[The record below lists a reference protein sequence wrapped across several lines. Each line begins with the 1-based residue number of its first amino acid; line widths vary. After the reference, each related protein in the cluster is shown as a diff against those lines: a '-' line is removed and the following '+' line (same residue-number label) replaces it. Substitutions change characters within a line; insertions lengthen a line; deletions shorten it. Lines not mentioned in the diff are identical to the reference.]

1 MRFIA
6 LPVSQGDA
14 FYAETDDGFRV
25 LVDGGRARRALPEL
39 FRTYVRKNIVDVLVC
54 THNDADHAEG
64 VIGFLESDLRCK
76 ELWLPATWLDA
87 LGALPPDPYQTVGY
101 LWDRLQNFR
110 SVRPEA
116 GMREDDLQDAA
127 RRALVPQMDV
137 EHLRHMES
145 ERQRSY
151 ADEDNGPTV
160 LSFALQDVTA
170 TLEGHLAL
178 LRSPMVCD
186 LMASICWRRYCSY
199 VGLCAATVIKD
210 ALRLL
215 KIAGLALHRGIP
227 VRCFLH
233 DPSNATLVSGYPL
246 RPLSGRAVR
255 YLRVVRPQRTAD
267 VFFALLWLTRVN
279 RESLVFYL
287 PGETDSPGVLFT
299 ADSDLQ
305 GVNLGAVAS
314 CSIATA
320 PHHGSGDN
328 RDVYTRISEPMVWVR
343 SDGYSTSRPCSEYL
357 NASGRRFCTLCR
369 NSSRP
374 KQAVRMYSRVRRWVS
389 YRTRVCECR

>member
-64 VIGFLESDLRCK
+64 VIGFLESGLRCK

-87 LGALPPDPYQTVGY
+87 LRALPPDPHQTLGY

-110 SVRPEA
+110 SVRLEA
-116 GMREDDLQDAA
+116 GMTEDDLQDAA
-127 RRALVPQMDV
+127 WRALVPEMDV
-137 EHLRHMES
+137 EHLRHIES

-160 LSFALQDVTA
+160 LSHALQLVIPALEPHRAFLRWA
-170 TLEGHLAL
+170 TPWHAAYWVYGPWYGRHAVVPS
-178 LRSPMVCD
+178 LR
-186 LMASICWRRYCSY
+186 I
-199 VGLCAATVIKD
+199 IKD
-210 ALRLL
+210 AVRLIE
-215 KIAGLALHRGIP
+215 IAVLALQLGIP

-233 DPSNATLVSGYPL
+233 DPPNATLVSRYPL
-246 RPLSGRAVR
+246 RPLSGPAVR
-255 YLRVVRPQRTAD
+255 YLRVVRHQRTAD
-267 VFFALLWLTRVN
+267 VFFALAALTTAN
-279 RESLVFYL
+279 RQSLVSYL
-287 PGETDSPGVLFT
+287 RGDTDPAGVLFT

-314 CSIATA
+314 WSIATA

-328 RDVYTRISEPMVWVR
+328 RDAYTRISAPMVWVR

-357 NASGRRFCTLCR
+357 NAAGRRFCTLCR

-374 KQAVRMYSRVRRWVS
+374 KQAVRMYSKVGSWVR
-389 YRTRVCECR
+389 YRTAICECR